1 MIKYVC
7 LFNPSCMLQLN
18 NICKNFKDSSRN
30 IEVLKDVNI
39 SIHTAETVAIV
50 GPSGS
55 GKSTLLSIMAGLDT
69 PSSGE
74 VIIDDEHLEQR
85 SEIELSDIRNTKIG
99 FVFQNFEL
107 IESYTALE
115 NVSLPLEIRGENATK
130 KAKKLLKDVGLS
142 DRMNHYPNEL
152 SGGEKQRVAIARALI
167 HDPKILFADEPTGNL
182 DAETS
187 ETVLNVLFTQ
197 VKKSQTTLVV
207 ITHDMDIAKRMQ
219 TAYRLENKKLKQVK
233 I

>member
-1 MIKYVC
+1 
-7 LFNPSCMLQLN
+7 MLQLN